1 MVKLPNQFDRIPP
14 RFHQNSEEL
23 LILDAEKDEEN
34 TKAMGEEV
42 VAGWELARLGRSFF
56 AFNHLGWFCNF
67 RRCFFTR

>member
-42 VAGWELARLGRSFF
+42 VSS
-56 AFNHLGWFCNF
+56 HLTYDLVGQSGAE
-67 RRCFFTR
+67 